1 MQLNHSNRIILKT
14 HLLLLI
20 FLISSCGQKKD
31 HPIEQNI
38 TSKDL
43 KTTQTDIDSS
53 EEKSLYILNGV
64 SNVKYNLEKPTVL
77 IIELDSLEIEQV
89 KNEDEGK
96 FFTAV
101 DDLMWYNSLLANK
114 MDSLEI
120 DVITTNKDTVFLKA
134 NDVNVVVHKNSQ
146 SPLFTYYYFDG
157 QIVRKTD
164 LYELLSK

>member
-1 MQLNHSNRIILKT
+1 MNKKDDFSSYQLSDTNRIILKT

-89 KNEDEGK
+89 KNEDE
-96 FFTAV
+96 
-101 DDLMWYNSLLANK
+101 D
-114 MDSLEI
+114 
-120 DVITTNKDTVFLKA
+120 
-134 NDVNVVVHKNSQ
+134 
-146 SPLFTYYYFDG
+146 
-157 QIVRKTD
+157 
-164 LYELLSK
+164 